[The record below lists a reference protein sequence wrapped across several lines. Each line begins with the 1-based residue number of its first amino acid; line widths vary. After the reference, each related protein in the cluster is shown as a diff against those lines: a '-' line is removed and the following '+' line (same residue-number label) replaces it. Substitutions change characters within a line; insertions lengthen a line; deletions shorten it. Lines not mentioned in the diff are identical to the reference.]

1 MHDSAPRAIQRFE
14 ILAELGAGG
23 MGTVYR
29 ARDPQLEREVAI
41 KLLRAVAAPPSELS
55 WERTLDLRAGD
66 APSDT
71 LLAEARV
78 MARLSD
84 PNVLPVF
91 EAGLHDGAVF
101 LVVELVD
108 GTNAREWLAEG
119 PSPARIRDAFA
130 QAARGLAAA
139 HAREIVHGDFKPDNI
154 LVGRDGRV
162 RVADFG
168 LSQLARRPT
177 LVRTDDTAGT
187 PDYMAPELQ
196 RGEPRTKS
204 SDVYAFAC
212 SLAEALIG
220 APPAQAIGDLSRIAP
235 PLRTLVSSALDADPA
250 RRPSIDAFV
259 TALGDDRQSGRRRGR
274 RIAAALAGLA
284 VATGATMVVVRR
296 SGDALDCSPP
306 PSDQWTIARRVD
318 VLRAVV
324 GDPGE
329 VVALIDQKH
338 AAIAGARAAACTSR
352 ARGDITDSSRAQ
364 RTSCLARR
372 ELELDAIVDR
382 ITYARPPA
390 VQAGDWVFGMASIP
404 ACDVITAPPLVI
416 DRSVIAPLF
425 RRYMLA
431 NELPATKDQL
441 DAFTAIEREAGALGE
456 RELEARCATMRGFRL
471 RDIDRLADGIEA
483 FRLAHQRAIALSAF
497 DIGAAALLERVNA
510 VGGSGDFAGAQSL
523 LSLALE
529 LVEKP
534 GVQAWTRARLIA
546 AAARSER
553 ERAHYKEALALAERG
568 RQVLAESGRIVSF
581 IETVLRQE
589 QFRSLRE
596 VKGSGR
602 ETLALAEDNAAYA
615 LRTLGGAAPNYG
627 VMLTSLAS
635 EQWNLGMQREA
646 LATAERSIA
655 VISAAKGATNSDVL
669 RGRLQKAGF
678 MMAMNDYR
686 GGRDELLA
694 ILAAAE
700 TNDAFRDR
708 RAYLL
713 HALAESQFNLGAY
726 DEAMRL
732 LPLAVDEEIS
742 VRGTNHPNTT
752 NRLRTQLLYALELD
766 RIADARILLQR
777 VQRAYAA
784 RAETPP
790 QDKLAAEYYA
800 ASLALA
806 DGKATAAEAAARRSL
821 AGFRELSLDKTEDM
835 ADAYEVLARSLLAQR
850 RWADA
855 LEAAE
860 AGLVIAR
867 ALAQRE
873 DYIAMRELPWIHAAM
888 MLGRTDEARA
898 RAIAARDVLAKYP
911 GQPRARATIADLSTK
926 LGLPR

>member
-14 ILAELGAGG
+14 ILAELGSGG

-55 WERTLDLRAGD
+55 WERTLDLRAGG

-187 PDYMAPELQ
+187 PDYMAPELL

-259 TALGDDRQSGRRRGR
+259 TALADDRGHGRRRR
-274 RIAAALAGLA
+274 RIAAVFAGLA
-284 VATGATMVVVRR
+284 LVGGATVVVVNR
-296 SGDALDCSPP
+296 GDDALDCSPP

-338 AAIAGARAAACTSR
+338 AAIAGARTAACTSR

-382 ITYARPPA
+382 ITLARPPA

-441 DAFTAIEREAGALGE
+441 DAFTAIERGAGALGE
-456 RELEARCATMRGFRL
+456 RELEARCATMRGSGCG
-471 RDIDRLADGIEA
+471 DIDRLADGIEA

-497 DIGAAALLERVNA
+497 DIGAVALLERVNA
-510 VGGSGDFAGAQSL
+510 VGGSGGLRRCAEPARPRARARRETGCPSVDACAADRGGGAQ
-523 LSLALE
+523 
-529 LVEKP
+529 
-534 GVQAWTRARLIA
+534 RAR
-546 AAARSER
+546 AR
-553 ERAHYKEALALAERG
+553 ALQEALALAERG

-596 VKGSGR
+596 VKGAGR
-602 ETLALAEDNAAYA
+602 ETLALAEDNAAYV
-615 LRTLGGAAPNYG
+615 LRTIGGAAPNYG
-627 VMLTSLAS
+627 VMLSSLAS
-635 EQWNLGMQREA
+635 EQWKLGMQREA
-646 LATAERSIA
+646 LDTVERSIA
-655 VISAAKGATNSDVL
+655 VISAAKGATHSDVL

-752 NRLRTQLLYALELD
+752 NRLRTQLLYALELG
-766 RIADARILLQR
+766 RFADARNLLQR
-777 VQRAYAA
+777 VERAYTA

-790 QDKLAAEYYA
+790 QDKLAVEYYA

-850 RWADA
+850 RWAEA

-873 DYIAMRELPWIHAAM
+873 DYLAQRELPWIHAAM

-911 GQPRARATIADLSTK
+911 GQPRGRAVIADLSTK